1 VRKHNFH
8 GDLEINS
15 IILIKNV
22 FFNPGFGF
30 FTQNDKKS
38 FEISIKIFKWKSK
51 YMEIF
56 KRKYTES
63 LQNFLGLRPRN

>member
-1 VRKHNFH
+1 MRKHNFH

-22 FFNPGFGF
+22 FFHPGFGV

-38 FEISIKIFKWKSK
+38 FEIFHEDFQMEKQN
-51 YMEIF
+51 MEIF
-56 KRKYTES
+56 KQKYTES
-63 LQNFLGLRPRN
+63 FQNFLGLRSRN